1 MATPEEHIKEIR
13 RTKFSI
19 GGELNPLTEDLH
31 QAVKNLSAE
40 LYAKDVHFLMEL
52 IQNAEDNDYPEGVN
66 PSLELVITSQDI
78 TGTGASATLLIFNN
92 EKGFSAKNIESIC
105 SVGRSTKKNNRKC
118 GYIGEKGIGFKS
130 VFLIT
135 AQPYIFSNGYQIRF
149 NEEPCPHSNLGY
161 IVPEWVQWNP
171 TLDDIKQIYGSHAVL
186 PTTTIILPL
195 KPDKIGPVKEQLSS
209 IQPEVLLFLSK
220 IKQFSVKKH
229 NEDPRLNTVNAI
241 SISTKD
247 VTEKECSY
255 YMWRQKFPVRQENQ
269 VERRLGVEEL
279 VITLAFPFGQRL
291 NRGISSPGV
300 YAFLPTEM
308 VTNFPFIIQADF
320 VLASSRETILLDN
333 KWNQGILDCVP
344 SAFLNA
350 FISLVTTSQ
359 DVPVSTL
366 TPMFKF
372 LPIYSSPYPKLNDV
386 RELIKAELLKK
397 NIVPWVSLHSL
408 SSHGKYI
415 LNSSFD
421 TEEYDHILNFLGVE
435 PVNSEWYAKCIK
447 NHYGKEILRFKMEL
461 QLLGVV
467 VGFNKN
473 YQLVT
478 DHLKSQACS
487 NHPTA
492 EAILLI
498 FECMRDCERNSR
510 SAHKLI
516 QALKGNKCLK
526 TNMGYKFPS
535 ECFLFNT
542 EWDSLLKVF
551 HNDFP
556 LIDEDFYGTS
566 ILSYEKESRQAGI
579 VVDFEAATQKFLAV
593 FKKHASSSPRE
604 CILFGPEWEPV
615 SSITVLP
622 FIDDSD
628 KLSMSSG
635 ETMAVDARR
644 MMRWDRE
651 DSNLFMQKMEIS
663 GGHKNKIEYV
673 NREGVVMATPK
684 EHIEEIRR
692 TKFSIGGEL
701 NPLTEDLHQAVKNLS
716 AELYAK
722 DVHFLME
729 LIQNAEDNEYGEG
742 VNPSLELVITSQDI
756 TDTGAPATLLIFN
769 NEKGF
774 SAKNIESICSV
785 GRSTKKSNRKQGYIG
800 EKGIGFKSVFL
811 ITAQPYIFSNGY
823 QIRFN
828 EEPCSHSNLGYIV
841 PEWVEQNPSLADIKQ
856 IYGSH
861 AVLPTTTIILPLKP
875 DKIKPVKQQ
884 LSSIQPEVLLFL
896 SKIKHYY
903 MWRQKFPVRQ
913 ENQVERRLGVEE
925 WVIKLAFPIGQR
937 LNRGMSSPGIYA
949 FLPTEMVTNFPFII
963 QADFVLASSRETIL
977 LDNKWNQGIL
987 DCVPSAFLNAFI
999 SLVTTSEDVPVSTLT
1014 PMFKFLPINSSSY
1027 PKLNVVRESIKAKL
1041 LTENI
1046 IPCESYS
1053 DQKIFRKPCEVG
1065 RLMPSFWN
1073 ILKKARKQGVSLHS
1087 LSSHGRYIL
1096 NSSFDTEEHD
1106 HILNFLGVEPVNS
1119 EWYAKCIMS
1128 SKLVLGVTE
1137 DDYLELLLFI
1147 AEKWS
1152 FSFYSTT
1159 MKYVPLL
1166 KYLAIAYAHFLYH
1179 SFSKSYLPKEKVDY
1193 LCGIMPLVDNYGHVM
1208 RRRKGVLVPANG
1220 SKWVGLMGANPW
1232 REEGY
1237 VELGEDYLR
1246 SGNYAGSFTPE
1257 SQLITFLK
1265 THIAVS
1271 DIPDI
1276 SPPNAE
1282 LSVADT
1288 PLTKKNAFLLL
1299 DWIHNLNYKENL
1311 PAKFLASIRTGSWLK
1326 ISLSDSPG
1334 YRPPSQSFLF
1344 ASSDGNLLQDES
1356 VMVDIPLIDQEFYGN
1371 GLNNYKEEL
1380 KKIGVMFEYRDMCQF
1395 AGKHVMSLATSSALT
1410 KSNVFQILNFIKFL
1424 RLKVLPADEF
1434 IQTIKDG
1441 RWLKTSCGHR
1451 SPVGSVLFDQEWK
1464 AASQISDIPF
1474 IDQDHYGKEILRF
1487 KMELQLLG
1495 VVVGF
1500 NKNYQLVTDHL
1511 KSQACSNHP
1520 TAEAILLIFECMRDC
1535 ERNSRPAD
1543 KLIQALKGN
1552 KCLKTNMGY
1561 KFPSECFLFNTEWG
1575 CLLKVFHNDFPLID
1589 EDFYGTTIFS
1599 YKRELGQAGVVVDFE
1614 AATQKFSPVFKKRAS
1629 SSSIG
1634 REHVLSFLASYRQIN
1649 KTNNKFP
1656 SDFVCSIYEAKWLQ
1670 TRFGDPRSPRECILF
1685 GPEWEPVS
1693 SITLLP
1699 FIDDSDNSYG
1709 KGIHEYRKELNSL
1722 GVTIKYRDGVRF
1734 VAAGICFPQDPS
1746 TITPESVLSLLQ
1758 CIKILQKYDPHLPDI
1773 FRKKVSQS
1781 WLKTYYGYR
1790 SPDQSLL
1797 FGSEWEWVSPEKCVI
1812 YDKDG
1817 LFSSQFN
1824 VLEKHYMPE
1833 LFTFFSRVMQVK
1845 SNPSVDD
1852 YCELWNNWE
1861 NSRERLSH
1869 SECCAFWAHV
1879 SNHWSKKTQKTLAE
1893 NLSKLPVE
1901 SDSDGIMLFDKHDVY
1916 IADDLQLKYL
1926 FEQSSPHSI
1935 FVWYPQPSI
1944 PSLSWT
1950 KLFEIY
1956 RKIGVRTIS
1965 ESVQKEDISKLEA
1978 SELKQVS
1985 QKESLIGRGLLRL
1998 ILGFLADPS
2007 IEMEAGQRQEV
2018 VKGLLNL
2025 EVFQTE
2031 DPIAVS
2037 YRLSTTSG
2045 ETMDINARRMMCWD
2059 QENFKLIMEKMEM
2072 SGGHKS
2078 TIEYATIFAEVISE
2092 AVLQGNGDHISA
2104 LAKLIKLA
2112 FLLDFDEEAVGFLM
2126 RSKNLQVFM
2135 EDEEF
2140 LSSAFSV
2147 EGRPGMCPMP

>member
-1 MATPEEHIKEIR
+1 MATPKEHIEEIR

-52 IQNAEDNDYPEGVN
+52 IQNAEDNEYREGVN

-78 TGTGASATLLIFNN
+78 TDTGAPATLLIFNN

-105 SVGRSTKKNNRKC
+105 SVGRSTKKVNRKQ

-149 NEEPCPHSNLGY
+149 NEEPCSHSNLGY
-161 IVPEWVQWNP
+161 IVPEWVEENP
-171 TLDDIKQIYGSHAVL
+171 SLADIKQIYGSHAVL

-195 KPDKIGPVKEQLSS
+195 KPDKIKPVKQQLSS

-220 IKQFSVKKH
+220 IKQFSVKEDNK
-229 NEDPRLNTVNAI
+229 DPRLNTGNAI
-241 SISTKD
+241 SISSEINFVTRKNIDADSYTLHLSTDEASD

-269 VERRLGVEEL
+269 VERRLGVEEW
-279 VITLAFPFGQRL
+279 VIKLAFPLGQRL
-291 NRGISSPGV
+291 NRGMSSPGI

-372 LPIYSSPYPKLNDV
+372 LPID
-386 RELIKAELLKK
+386 
-397 NIVPWVSLHSL
+397 
-408 SSHGKYI
+408 
-415 LNSSFD
+415 
-421 TEEYDHILNFLGVE
+421 
-435 PVNSEWYAKCIK
+435 
-447 NHYGKEILRFKMEL
+447 
-461 QLLGVV
+461 
-467 VGFNKN
+467 
-473 YQLVT
+473 
-478 DHLKSQACS
+478 
-487 NHPTA
+487 
-492 EAILLI
+492 
-498 FECMRDCERNSR
+498 
-510 SAHKLI
+510 
-516 QALKGNKCLK
+516 
-526 TNMGYKFPS
+526 
-535 ECFLFNT
+535 
-542 EWDSLLKVF
+542 
-551 HNDFP
+551 
-556 LIDEDFYGTS
+556 
-566 ILSYEKESRQAGI
+566 
-579 VVDFEAATQKFLAV
+579 
-593 FKKHASSSPRE
+593 
-604 CILFGPEWEPV
+604 
-615 SSITVLP
+615 
-622 FIDDSD
+622 
-628 KLSMSSG
+628 
-635 ETMAVDARR
+635 
-644 MMRWDRE
+644 
-651 DSNLFMQKMEIS
+651 
-663 GGHKNKIEYV
+663 
-673 NREGVVMATPK
+673 
-684 EHIEEIRR
+684 
-692 TKFSIGGEL
+692 
-701 NPLTEDLHQAVKNLS
+701 
-716 AELYAK
+716 
-722 DVHFLME
+722 
-729 LIQNAEDNEYGEG
+729 
-742 VNPSLELVITSQDI
+742 
-756 TDTGAPATLLIFN
+756 
-769 NEKGF
+769 
-774 SAKNIESICSV
+774 
-785 GRSTKKSNRKQGYIG
+785 
-800 EKGIGFKSVFL
+800 
-811 ITAQPYIFSNGY
+811 
-823 QIRFN
+823 
-828 EEPCSHSNLGYIV
+828 
-841 PEWVEQNPSLADIKQ
+841 
-856 IYGSH
+856 
-861 AVLPTTTIILPLKP
+861 
-875 DKIKPVKQQ
+875 
-884 LSSIQPEVLLFL
+884 
-896 SKIKHYY
+896 
-903 MWRQKFPVRQ
+903 
-913 ENQVERRLGVEE
+913 
-925 WVIKLAFPIGQR
+925 
-937 LNRGMSSPGIYA
+937 
-949 FLPTEMVTNFPFII
+949 
-963 QADFVLASSRETIL
+963 
-977 LDNKWNQGIL
+977 
-987 DCVPSAFLNAFI
+987 
-999 SLVTTSEDVPVSTLT
+999 
-1014 PMFKFLPINSSSY
+1014 SSSY

-1041 LTENI
+1041 LKENI

-1073 ILKKARKQGVSLHS
+1073 ILKKARDQGVSLDS
-1087 LSSHGRYIL
+1087 LSSHGKYIL
-1096 NSSFDTEEHD
+1096 NSSFDTEEYD

-1166 KYLAIAYAHFLYH
+1166 KYVGLDGRVALCAISNVTMRDGESMICMSHEPRHISWMIDWNREFGFMTDRYFMPRSTQAAIMSFFRRETLLEWLKIQVKVRVVGMYNFAVILYNSLNDDRQLAIAYAHFLYH

-1208 RRRKGVLVPANG
+1208 GRRKGVLVPANG

-1288 PLTKKNAFLLL
+1288 PLTKRNAFLLL

-1326 ISLSDSPG
+1326 ISLSGSPG
-1334 YRPPSQSFLF
+1334 YRPPSVSFLF

-1380 KKIGVMFEYRDMCQF
+1380 KKIGVMFEYRDVCQF

-1535 ERNSRPAD
+1535 ERNSRPAH

-1589 EDFYGTTIFS
+1589 EDFYGTTILS

-1797 FGSEWEWVSPEKCVI
+1797 FGSEWGSFLQRNDGPFIDDEFYGPNITAYKNELREIGVTVDVSNGCSLLAGYLDFHSEFSTIVRVYNYLNKNSWSPHRDAPRRIWIPNGSDSGEWVSPEKCVI

-1901 SDSDGIMLFDKHDVY
+1901 SDSDGIMLFDKHDVF

-1944 PSLSWT
+1944 PSLPWT

-1965 ESVQKEDISKLEA
+1965 DSVQKEDISKLEA

-2025 EVFQTE
+2025 KVFQTE

-2147 EGRPGMCPMP
+2147 EGRPDLLVEELSPA

>member
-19 GGELNPLTEDLH
+19 GGEQNPLTEDLH

-105 SVGRSTKKNNRKC
+105 SVGRSTKKGNRKC

-220 IKQFSVKKH
+220 IKQFSVKEH

-241 SISTKD
+241 SISSEINFVKRKNIDADSYILHLSTDGAKD

-372 LPIYSSPYPKLNDV
+372 LPINSSSYPKLNDV
-386 RELIKAELLKK
+386 RELIKAKLLKK
-397 NIVPWVSLHSL
+397 SIVPCESYSDQKIFRKPCEVGRLMPSFWNILKKARKQGVSLHSL

-447 NHYGKEILRFKMEL
+447 
-461 QLLGVV
+461 
-467 VGFNKN
+467 
-473 YQLVT
+473 
-478 DHLKSQACS
+478 SS
-487 NHPTA
+487 N
-492 EAILLI
+492 
-498 FECMRDCERNSR
+498 
-510 SAHKLI
+510 
-516 QALKGNKCLK
+516 
-526 TNMGYKFPS
+526 
-535 ECFLFNT
+535 
-542 EWDSLLKVF
+542 
-551 HNDFP
+551 
-556 LIDEDFYGTS
+556 
-566 ILSYEKESRQAGI
+566 
-579 VVDFEAATQKFLAV
+579 
-593 FKKHASSSPRE
+593 
-604 CILFGPEWEPV
+604 
-615 SSITVLP
+615 
-622 FIDDSD
+622 
-628 KLSMSSG
+628 
-635 ETMAVDARR
+635 
-644 MMRWDRE
+644 
-651 DSNLFMQKMEIS
+651 
-663 GGHKNKIEYV
+663 
-673 NREGVVMATPK
+673 
-684 EHIEEIRR
+684 
-692 TKFSIGGEL
+692 
-701 NPLTEDLHQAVKNLS
+701 
-716 AELYAK
+716 
-722 DVHFLME
+722 
-729 LIQNAEDNEYGEG
+729 
-742 VNPSLELVITSQDI
+742 
-756 TDTGAPATLLIFN
+756 
-769 NEKGF
+769 
-774 SAKNIESICSV
+774 
-785 GRSTKKSNRKQGYIG
+785 
-800 EKGIGFKSVFL
+800 
-811 ITAQPYIFSNGY
+811 
-823 QIRFN
+823 
-828 EEPCSHSNLGYIV
+828 
-841 PEWVEQNPSLADIKQ
+841 
-856 IYGSH
+856 
-861 AVLPTTTIILPLKP
+861 
-875 DKIKPVKQQ
+875 
-884 LSSIQPEVLLFL
+884 
-896 SKIKHYY
+896 
-903 MWRQKFPVRQ
+903 
-913 ENQVERRLGVEE
+913 
-925 WVIKLAFPIGQR
+925 
-937 LNRGMSSPGIYA
+937 
-949 FLPTEMVTNFPFII
+949 
-963 QADFVLASSRETIL
+963 
-977 LDNKWNQGIL
+977 
-987 DCVPSAFLNAFI
+987 
-999 SLVTTSEDVPVSTLT
+999 
-1014 PMFKFLPINSSSY
+1014 
-1027 PKLNVVRESIKAKL
+1027 
-1041 LTENI
+1041 
-1046 IPCESYS
+1046 
-1053 DQKIFRKPCEVG
+1053 
-1065 RLMPSFWN
+1065 
-1073 ILKKARKQGVSLHS
+1073 
-1087 LSSHGRYIL
+1087 
-1096 NSSFDTEEHD
+1096 
-1106 HILNFLGVEPVNS
+1106 
-1119 EWYAKCIMS
+1119 
-1128 SKLVLGVTE
+1128 LVLGVTE
-1137 DDYLELLLFI
+1137 DGYLELLLFI

-1152 FSFYSTT
+1152 SSFYSTD
-1159 MKYVPLL
+1159 MKNVPLL
-1166 KYLAIAYAHFLYH
+1166 KCVGPDGNVALCATSNVTMWNGESMICMSRESQHISWLIDWNREFRRVTDRYFMSKSTQEAIRSFFKRETLLEWLQNQVKVRAVSVKDFAVILCNSLKGDRQLAIAYVHFLYH
-1179 SFSKSYLPKEKVDY
+1179 SLSKSYLPKGDVDN
-1193 LCGIMPLVDNYGHVM
+1193 LCGIMPLVDNYGHVSTQ
-1208 RRRKGVLVPANG
+1208 RKGVLVPANG

-1232 REEGY
+1232 RGAGY

-1246 SGNYAGSFTPE
+1246 SGSYASSFTHE
-1257 SQLITFLK
+1257 MQIMTFLK
-1265 THIAVS
+1265 THVAAS

-1282 LSVADT
+1282 LSAAYA
-1288 PLTKKNAFLLL
+1288 PLTKQNAFLLL
-1299 DWIHNLNYKENL
+1299 DWIRNLKYKQGL
-1311 PAKFLASIRTGSWLK
+1311 PDKFLTSIKMGSWLK
-1326 ISLSDSPG
+1326 ISLSGSPG
-1334 YRPPSQSFLF
+1334 YRPPSQSFLL
-1344 ASSDGNLLQDES
+1344 ASSDENLLQDES
-1356 VMVDIPLIDQEFYGN
+1356 VMVDIPLIDQGFYGN
-1371 GLNNYKEEL
+1371 GINCYKEEL
-1380 KKIGVMFEYRDMCQF
+1380 KTVGVMFEYGEACEFIGR
-1395 AGKHVMSLATSSALT
+1395 HLMSLAASSALT
-1410 KSNVFQILNFIKFL
+1410 KSSVFEILKFIRFL
-1424 RLKVLPADEF
+1424 RLRFLPADKF
-1434 IQTIKDG
+1434 IQSIIDG

-1474 IDQDHYGKEILRF
+1474 IDQDHYGQEILRF

-1535 ERNSRPAD
+1535 ERNSRPAH

-1589 EDFYGTTIFS
+1589 EDFYGTTILS

-1634 REHVLSFLASYRQIN
+1634 TEHVLSFLASYRQIN

-1656 SDFVCSIYEAKWLQ
+1656 SDFKHDICQAKWLQ
-1670 TRFGDPRSPRECILF
+1670 TRLGVPRSPRECILF

-1693 SITLLP
+1693 SITVLP
-1699 FIDDSDNSYG
+1699 FIDDSDKYYG
-1709 KGIHEYRKELNSL
+1709 KRIHEYSKELRSL
-1722 GVTIKYRDGVRF
+1722 GVTIKYKDGVMF
-1734 VAAGICFPQDPS
+1734 VAAGVYFPQDPS
-1746 TITPESVLSLLQ
+1746 TITPESVFSLLQ
-1758 CIKILQKYDPHLPDI
+1758 CIQILMKDGYTLTDA

-1781 WLKTYYGYR
+1781 WLKTNAGYR
-1790 SPDQSLL
+1790 SPGQSLL
-1797 FGSEWEWVSPEKCVI
+1797 FGSDWGSFLQRNDGPFIDEEFYGPNITAYKNELREIGVTVDVLNGCSLLAGYLDFHSEFSTIVRVYNYLNKHGWSPSNDTPRRIWIPNGSDSGEWVSPEKCVI
-1812 YDKDG
+1812 HDKDG
-1817 LFSSQFN
+1817 LFSSQLN
-1824 VLEKHYMPE
+1824 VLEKHYKAE
-1833 LFTFFSRVMQVK
+1833 LFSLFCRVMQVK
-1845 SNPSVDD
+1845 SNPSIDE

-1861 NSRERLSH
+1861 NSREQLSR

-1879 SNHWSKKTQKTLAE
+1879 SKHWSKNTQKTLADS
-1893 NLSKLPVE
+1893 LSKLPVE
-1901 SDSDGIMLFDKHDVY
+1901 SGSERIMLFDKRDVF

-1926 FEQSSPHSI
+1926 FQQSSPHSI

-1944 PSLSWT
+1944 PSLPRT
-1950 KLFEIY
+1950 KLLDIY
-1956 RKIGVRTIS
+1956 REIGVRSIS
-1965 ESVQKEDISKLEA
+1965 KSAQKEEISKLEA

-1985 QKESLIGRGLLRL
+1985 QKETLIGKGLLKL
-1998 ILGFLADPS
+1998 ILGFLAGPS
-2007 IEMEAGQRQEV
+2007 IEMEAGQRLDA

-2025 EVFQTE
+2025 KVFETE
-2031 DPIAVS
+2031 ESIAAS
-2037 YRLSTTSG
+2037 YRLSMSSG
-2045 ETMDINARRMMCWD
+2045 ETMAVDARRMMRWD
-2059 QENFKLIMEKMEM
+2059 REDSSLLMQKMEI
-2072 SGGHKS
+2072 SGGHKNK
-2078 TIEYATIFAEVISE
+2078 IEYGTIFAEVISE
-2092 AVLQGNGDHISA
+2092 GVLQEKEDHIPD
-2104 LAKLIKLA
+2104 LAELIMLA

-2126 RSKNLQVFM
+2126 RSKNLQVFL

-2140 LSSAFSV
+2140 LSSALPV
-2147 EGRPGMCPMP
+2147 D

>member
-1 MATPEEHIKEIR
+1 
-13 RTKFSI
+13 
-19 GGELNPLTEDLH
+19 
-31 QAVKNLSAE
+31 
-40 LYAKDVHFLMEL
+40 
-52 IQNAEDNDYPEGVN
+52 
-66 PSLELVITSQDI
+66 
-78 TGTGASATLLIFNN
+78 
-92 EKGFSAKNIESIC
+92 
-105 SVGRSTKKNNRKC
+105 
-118 GYIGEKGIGFKS
+118 
-130 VFLIT
+130 
-135 AQPYIFSNGYQIRF
+135 
-149 NEEPCPHSNLGY
+149 
-161 IVPEWVQWNP
+161 
-171 TLDDIKQIYGSHAVL
+171 
-186 PTTTIILPL
+186 
-195 KPDKIGPVKEQLSS
+195 
-209 IQPEVLLFLSK
+209 
-220 IKQFSVKKH
+220 
-229 NEDPRLNTVNAI
+229 
-241 SISTKD
+241 
-247 VTEKECSY
+247 
-255 YMWRQKFPVRQENQ
+255 
-269 VERRLGVEEL
+269 
-279 VITLAFPFGQRL
+279 
-291 NRGISSPGV
+291 
-300 YAFLPTEM
+300 
-308 VTNFPFIIQADF
+308 
-320 VLASSRETILLDN
+320 
-333 KWNQGILDCVP
+333 
-344 SAFLNA
+344 
-350 FISLVTTSQ
+350 
-359 DVPVSTL
+359 
-366 TPMFKF
+366 
-372 LPIYSSPYPKLNDV
+372 
-386 RELIKAELLKK
+386 
-397 NIVPWVSLHSL
+397 
-408 SSHGKYI
+408 
-415 LNSSFD
+415 
-421 TEEYDHILNFLGVE
+421 
-435 PVNSEWYAKCIK
+435 
-447 NHYGKEILRFKMEL
+447 
-461 QLLGVV
+461 
-467 VGFNKN
+467 
-473 YQLVT
+473 
-478 DHLKSQACS
+478 
-487 NHPTA
+487 
-492 EAILLI
+492 
-498 FECMRDCERNSR
+498 
-510 SAHKLI
+510 
-516 QALKGNKCLK
+516 
-526 TNMGYKFPS
+526 
-535 ECFLFNT
+535 
-542 EWDSLLKVF
+542 
-551 HNDFP
+551 
-556 LIDEDFYGTS
+556 
-566 ILSYEKESRQAGI
+566 
-579 VVDFEAATQKFLAV
+579 
-593 FKKHASSSPRE
+593 
-604 CILFGPEWEPV
+604 
-615 SSITVLP
+615 
-622 FIDDSD
+622 
-628 KLSMSSG
+628 
-635 ETMAVDARR
+635 
-644 MMRWDRE
+644 
-651 DSNLFMQKMEIS
+651 
-663 GGHKNKIEYV
+663 
-673 NREGVVMATPK
+673 
-684 EHIEEIRR
+684 
-692 TKFSIGGEL
+692 
-701 NPLTEDLHQAVKNLS
+701 
-716 AELYAK
+716 
-722 DVHFLME
+722 ME
-729 LIQNAEDNEYGEG
+729 LIQNAEDNEYPEG

-785 GRSTKKSNRKQGYIG
+785 GRSTKKGNHGYIG

-811 ITAQPYIFSNGY
+811 ITAQPCIFSNGY

-841 PEWVEQNPSLADIKQ
+841 PEWVEQNPTLADIKQ

-861 AVLPTTTIILPLKP
+861 AVLPTTTIILPLRP

-896 SKIKHYY
+896 SKIKQFSVKEDNKDPRLNTVNAISISSETNFVTRKNIDADSYTLHLSTDEASDVTEKECSYY

-925 WVIKLAFPIGQR
+925 WVIKLAFPLGQR
-937 LNRGMSSPGIYA
+937 LNRGMSSPGVYA

-999 SLVTTSEDVPVSTLT
+999 SLVTTSEDVPVSTLI
-1014 PMFKFLPINSSSY
+1014 PMFKFLPIDNSSY

-1041 LTENI
+1041 LKENI

-1053 DQKIFRKPCEVG
+1053 EQKIFRKPCEVG

-1073 ILKKARKQGVSLHS
+1073 ILKKARNQGVNLDS
-1087 LSSHGRYIL
+1087 LSSHEWYIL
-1096 NSSFDTEEHD
+1096 NSSFDTEEYD
-1106 HILNFLGVEPVNS
+1106 HILNFLGVKPVNS
-1119 EWYAKCIMS
+1119 EWYATCIRS
-1128 SKLVLGVTE
+1128 SNLVLGVTE
-1137 DDYLELLLFI
+1137 DHYLELLLFI

-1159 MKYVPLL
+1159 TKYVPLL
-1166 KYLAIAYAHFLYH
+1166 KYVGLDGKVALCAISNVTMRDGESMICMSHEPRHISWMIDWNREFGFMTDRYFMPRSTQAAIMSFFRRETLLEWLKIQVKVRVVGMYDFAVILYNSLNDDRQLAIAYAHFLYH

-1220 SKWVGLMGANPW
+1220 SKWVGMMGANPW

-1299 DWIHNLNYKENL
+1299 DWIHNLNYKENP
-1311 PAKFLASIRTGSWLK
+1311 PAKFLESIRTGSWLK
-1326 ISLSDSPG
+1326 SSLSGSPG
-1334 YRPPSQSFLF
+1334 YRPPSKSFLF

-1371 GLNNYKEEL
+1371 GINNYKEEL
-1380 KKIGVMFEYRDMCQF
+1380 KEIGVMFEYRDMCRV
-1395 AGKHVMSLATSSALT
+1395 AGEHVKSLATSSALT

-1424 RLKVLPADEF
+1424 WLKVLPADEF

-1441 RWLKTSCGHR
+1441 RWLKTSCGHM
-1451 SPVGSVLFDQEWK
+1451 SPVGSVLFDQEWR

-1474 IDQDHYGKEILRF
+1474 IDQDHYGEEILRF

-1500 NKNYQLVTDHL
+1500 NKNYQLVTDHF

-1535 ERNSRPAD
+1535 ERNSRSAH

-1575 CLLKVFHNDFPLID
+1575 CLLKVFQTDFPLID
-1589 EDFYGTTIFS
+1589 EDFYGTTILS

-1614 AATQKFSPVFKKRAS
+1614 VATQKFSPVFKKRAS

-1656 SDFVCSIYEAKWLQ
+1656 LDFVCSIYEAKWLQ
-1670 TRFGDPRSPRECILF
+1670 TRFGVPRSPTECILF

-1709 KGIHEYRKELNSL
+1709 KGIHEYRKELRSL

-1758 CIKILQKYDPHLPDI
+1758 CIRILQKYDPRLPDI
-1773 FRKKVSQS
+1773 FRQKVSQS

-1797 FGSEWEWVSPEKCVI
+1797 FGSEWGSFLQRNDGPFIDEEFYGPNITAYKNELREIGVTVDVSNGCSLLAGYLDFHSEFSTIVRVYNYLNKHSWSPHRDAPRRIWIPNGSDSGEWVSPEKCVI
-1812 YDKDG
+1812 HDEDG

-1852 YCELWNNWE
+1852 YCKLWNNWE
-1861 NSRERLSH
+1861 NSREQLSH

-1879 SNHWSKKTQKTLAE
+1879 SNHWSKKTQKTLAD

-1901 SDSDGIMLFDKHDVY
+1901 SDSDGIMLFDKHDVF

-1935 FVWYPQPSI
+1935 FVWYPRPSI
-1944 PSLSWT
+1944 ASLSRT

-1985 QKESLIGRGLLRL
+1985 QKESLIGKGLLRL

-2007 IEMEAGQRQEV
+2007 IEMEAGQRQEA

-2025 EVFQTE
+2025 KVFQTE
-2031 DPIAVS
+2031 EPIAVS

-2092 AVLQGNGDHISA
+2092 AVLQGNGDHIST